1 MLTKN
6 KRVSIFTA
14 LFFGLHPVQ
23 VESVAWISERKT
35 LLFFFFGF
43 LSLITYLKGKKP
55 FYIFSLFFFLCSL
68 LSKSHAVIIPFLLLL
83 IDIFQDKIDRKKFLE
98 KIPYFIFT
106 IIFSIITILSQA
118 RVGGIKEPFGG
129 SFTSHLF
136 TMAKAF
142 LLYFRNIFFPFYL
155 NNYYN
160 IHPVTNFFSIS
171 AIFSL
176 IFIILILF
184 ITILSFKRNKRIF
197 FSLSWFFIALLPV
210 SNIIPISI
218 VMADRYLY
226 LPIIGIAFLL
236 ANLFFNQ
243 EKKKV
248 PLFIYIFVSV
258 IIVTLIGLTVQ
269 RNKVWHDSISLWQ
282 DSLKKDSKNSK
293 AWDMLGVAFYNKKE
307 YINAK
312 NSFIKAKSLNPF
324 EPEVYVH
331 LGELYFRLNKP
342 IKAFLQSI
350 QRILLKILRRLRR
363 FNKKASLKLL
373 QRSMILVQRQL
384 ILVVQ
389 NLRILAFGNQLIVLG
404 NAIFYNKAWRK
415 PFETVNTFGFGCF
428 TEEFTGSVLLL
439 INSFSVCH

>member
-1 MLTKN
+1 MKIRDDFYKKETSHLFIAFLLFLVTFVTFLNSINNQFINIDDYRYVVHNPLIREIDVTSLKRIFSHFWFSDYLPLNLISFSIDYHFWQLNPKGYHITNIILHIINVILVYLFFFVLTKN

-68 LSKSHAVIIPFLLLL
+68 LSKSHAVIIPFLLVL
-83 IDIFQDKIDRKKFLE
+83 IDIFQDKIERKKILE

-184 ITILSFKRNKRIF
+184 ITILSFKRNKKIF

-236 ANLFFNQ
+236 ANLLFNQ
-243 EKKKV
+243 EKEKIS
-248 PLFIYIFVSV
+248 LFIYIFVSV

-282 DSLKKDSKNSK
+282 DSLKKDNKNSK

-307 YINAK
+307 Y
-312 NSFIKAKSLNPF
+312 
-324 EPEVYVH
+324 
-331 LGELYFRLNKP
+331 
-342 IKAFLQSI
+342 
-350 QRILLKILRRLRR
+350 
-363 FNKKASLKLL
+363 
-373 QRSMILVQRQL
+373 
-384 ILVVQ
+384 
-389 NLRILAFGNQLIVLG
+389 
-404 NAIFYNKAWRK
+404 
-415 PFETVNTFGFGCF
+415 
-428 TEEFTGSVLLL
+428 
-439 INSFSVCH
+439 